1 MGTRRRGRQA
11 GRVVGLRPV
20 RLGAVMVGA
29 ALVLVG
35 CGSSVTNLPT
45 HAAAL
50 PPAIAVGRGPLTM
63 LIGPLLDERGC
74 LYIGS
79 RDPTT
84 REVPIWPAGY
94 SFDQGAILA
103 PGGRQV
109 ALVGQTVTLAGGLYP
124 SADYGA
130 VGKYVVG
137 DVPSWC
143 RQGQYWFVS
152 AVVPFGISY
161 HSAGAPEM
169 PTLRSV

>member
-1 MGTRRRGRQA
+1 LVRELAGVAEGEMVSAWRRW
-11 GRVVGLRPV
+11 
-20 RLGAVMVGA
+20 AVTAIASALLLA
-29 ALVLVG
+29 A

-45 HAAAL
+45 HVDPL
-50 PPAIAVGRGPLTM
+50 DPAIALVRPLTT
-63 LIGPLLDERGC
+63 LTGPLLDERGC

-79 RDPTT
+79 SDPTA

-109 ALVGQTVTLAGGLYP
+109 VVVGQTVTLAGGFYA

-130 VGKYVVG
+130 VSKYVVG
-137 DVPSWC
+137 EVPAWC

-152 AVVPFGISY
+152 AVVSFGTS
-161 HSAGAPEM
+161 
-169 PTLRSV
+169 